1 MKAIQI
7 TVDEGL
13 LERLDADPEVKQ
25 SGRSAVFR
33 RAVDVYLRE
42 RRKQRI
48 AEAYRKGYARGS
60 AVEQEF
66 EGWPEEGVWP
76 EP

>member
-7 TVDEGL
+7 TVDERL
-13 LERLDADPEVKQ
+13 LARLDADPEVKR

-33 RAVDVYLRE
+33 RAVEVYLRE
-42 RRKQRI
+42 RRKRRI
-48 AEAYRKGYARGS
+48 ADAYKKGYARGS
-60 AVEQEF
+60 AVEDEF
-66 EGWPEEGVWP
+66 EAWPEEGVWL